1 MVHVGAG
8 HVVASAGGKTVNP
21 PAARVWLVL
30 GVAIAAVSSAAIF
43 IRLADAPGVVVA
55 FWRMAIASLVIAPLT
70 WRAWRQAQR
79 SNGSQRLPGL
89 APTVAAGVLL
99 ALHFATW
106 ITSLSLTSVA
116 ASVSLVTTTPLWVA
130 LFAWAFL
137 RRAPSLGV
145 LLGALLAVAGG
156 TVIALGDWRDA
167 LTGSNPLVGDL
178 LALAGA
184 MAMAGVLLLGRMAQN
199 RGLPLQVF
207 VGLSYS
213 VAALVLLP
221 IPALMGLAYL
231 GYPWASMGWMLAL
244 ALVPQLIGHT
254 GIHYCVRHLG
264 SLRVA
269 TAILLEPIGAA
280 ILALW
285 LFAEVPSVA
294 VMVGAGL
301 LLSGVLISVRTGD
314 AAV

>member
-1 MVHVGAG
+1 VG
-8 HVVASAGGKTVNP
+8 VVAVSMAPRGFAVT
-21 PAARVWLVL
+21 PAPTRVWLVL
-30 GVAIAAVSSAAIF
+30 SVAIAAVSAAAIF

-55 FWRMAIASLVIAPLT
+55 FWRMAIAALIIAPFTL
-70 WRAWRQAQR
+70 RAFAKAASEQ
-79 SNGSQRLPGL
+79 GSLNIPGV

-156 TVIALGDWRDA
+156 TVIALGDLNTA
-167 LTGSNPLVGDL
+167 SGGSNPILGDL
-178 LALAGA
+178 LALLGA
-184 MAMAGVLLLGRMAQN
+184 MAMAGVLLLGRVAQT
-199 RGLPLQVF
+199 RGLPLPAF
-207 VGLSYS
+207 VGLSYA

-221 IPALMGLAYL
+221 IPAVAGFAYL
-231 GYPWASMGWMLAL
+231 GYPWVNLGWMLAL
-244 ALVPQLIGHT
+244 AVVPQLIGHT
-254 GIHYCVRHLG
+254 GIHYSVRHLG

-280 ILALW
+280 LLALW
-285 LFAEVPSVA
+285 LFGELPGGTVLL
-294 VMVGAGL
+294 GAAL
-301 LLSGVLISVRTGD
+301 LLLGVLITVRTGD